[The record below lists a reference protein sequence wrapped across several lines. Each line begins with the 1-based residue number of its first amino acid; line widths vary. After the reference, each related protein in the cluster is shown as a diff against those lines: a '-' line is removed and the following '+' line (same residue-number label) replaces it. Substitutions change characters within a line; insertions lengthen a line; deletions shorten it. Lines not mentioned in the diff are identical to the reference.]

1 MGEWRL
7 EDIIYI
13 GARRLIDAN
22 KKIHFVSSE
31 EYFMNDIPLAG
42 KTIIFGSSPYLYFKK
57 NKNSSIKINSLDM
70 KKKYLSLLTKKLFFC
85 HPQVFMVLLKMTT
98 CF

>member
-13 GARRLIDAN
+13 GARRLLDTN

-57 NKNSSIKINSLDM
+57 NKNSSIKINSSDM
-70 KKKYLSLLTKKLFFC
+70 KKKISKLTYKKIIFC
-85 HPQVFMVLLKMTT
+85 HPRVFMVLLKMTT